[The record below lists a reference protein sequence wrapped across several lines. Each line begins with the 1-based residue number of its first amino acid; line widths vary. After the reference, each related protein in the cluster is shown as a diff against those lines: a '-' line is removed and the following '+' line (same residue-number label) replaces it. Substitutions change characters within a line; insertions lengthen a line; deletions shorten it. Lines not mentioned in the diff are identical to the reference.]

1 MKEKITKNYI
11 SSIIKKRNPISH
23 KGDYGHALIIAGSY
37 GKIGAA
43 VLNAKACLKT
53 GVGLLT
59 IHIPKCGYE
68 ILQSTI
74 PEAMVSCD
82 DQFKIISKSITLDHF
97 NAIGIGSGIG
107 TASETA
113 NVVKEILTIY
123 KNPMVIDA
131 DAINIISQ
139 NKSWLK
145 LIPKNSIFTPHLKEF
160 ERLVGIGKNEL
171 EIDNLQI
178 EFSKKYSVYTV
189 LKGHHTCISTPN
201 GKCFIN
207 TTGNAGMAKGGTGD
221 SLTGMLTSL
230 LAQGYSSK
238 DASIAAV
245 YLHGLAGD
253 IASVK
258 TGEYSLLASDL
269 IDCIGNAFLSILEQ

>member
-59 IHIPKCGYE
+59 MHIPKCGYE

-113 NVVKEILTIY
+113 NVVKEILTTY

-171 EIDNLQI
+171 EINNLQI
-178 EFSKKYSVYTV
+178 EFSKKYFVYTV
-189 LKGHHTCISTPN
+189 LKGHHTCISTPT

-221 SLTGMLTSL
+221 SLTGMLASL

-269 IDCIGNAFLSILEQ
+269 IDCIGNAFLSILE

>member
-82 DQFKIISKSITLDHF
+82 DQFKIISKSIILDHF